1 MTPDDA
7 VSAEAPLTSAERD
20 AASWVAANAEA
31 LSADHLHLWRLAE
44 PSWREYRSAAWFVDR
59 LRREGFSVRE
69 GTAGMPT
76 AFRAEWTA
84 PGTSAGAPVLAT
96 IAEYDAVPG
105 MSQEPVPMRRPREGT
120 HLHAPGHTD
129 PHSALGIGAL
139 AGVLAAKAAMERNGL
154 HGTLVLMGEPAEKM
168 CGSKPVHAAHGL
180 YDDFTAAISWHP
192 TSFLALANTCL
203 WETHCATF
211 WSRIYTFECLE
222 PETWSSAFARTGVH
236 SPHSVSR
243 APGAIDAVCLM
254 YTAAK
259 YLKENMLPHQ
269 GAWSLN
275 EAILQAGQATA
286 DNLPPGLSV
295 IQYGMRAPSIEMQ
308 EKVWTVLD
316 RNADHVA
323 AITHC
328 TVRKSWVTKTRPGLP
343 NLSLARTTFAVF
355 RALGPPRYGEQAI
368 RFANACREACGA
380 PAVPDPF
387 PPEITRLS
395 SPEEAEAALRAQLP
409 PWQKNYTSDDY
420 TEWTWHCPTV
430 RLYVGRSQ
438 LRHDAGARP
447 WPDWTRL
454 AMGGH
459 PPSIDPM
466 WRKAAEV
473 IGATFVR
480 LLQRPQLLAEAREE
494 FLARTGGGIGGTRW
508 LAPLLP
514 RDFAAPIHHRWPEYV
529 VTPRGPEYTV
539 PAPI

>member
-1 MTPDDA
+1 MNGL
-7 VSAEAPLTSAERD
+7 SAAERQ
-20 AASWVAANAEA
+20 AVAWVAANARS

-84 PGTSAGAPVLAT
+84 PGTLPGAPVLAT

-105 MSQEPVPMRRPREGT
+105 TSQEAVPRRQPREGT
-120 HLHAPGHTD
+120 HAHTAGHTD

-139 AGVLAAKAAMERNGL
+139 AGVLAAKHAMETHGL
-154 HGTLVLMGEPAEKM
+154 AGTLVLMGEPAEKM
-168 CGSKPVHAAHGL
+168 CGSKPVHAAHGI
-180 YDDFTAAISWHP
+180 YDDFSAAVSWHP
-192 TSFLALANTCL
+192 TSFLSLANSCL
-203 WETHCATF
+203 WDTHCATY
-211 WSRIYTFECLE
+211 WSRLYTFECPE
-222 PETWSSAFARTGVH
+222 PETWSSSIARTGVQ
-236 SPHSVSR
+236 SSHSVSR

-295 IQYGMRAPSIEMQ
+295 IQYALRAPTIEMQ
-308 EKVWTVLD
+308 ERVWTVLD

-323 AITHC
+323 AMTHC
-328 TVRKSWVTKTRPGLP
+328 TVRKDWVTKTRPGLA
-343 NLSLARTTFAVF
+343 NHAMARTTFEVF
-355 RALGPPRYGEQAI
+355 AALGPPIYDEEAVA
-368 RFANACREACGA
+368 FANACRAACGA
-380 PAVPDPF
+380 DPVPDPF
-387 PPEITRLS
+387 PAELSRLCP
-395 SPEEAEAALRAQLP
+395 PEEAEAALRAHLP

-430 RLYVGRSQ
+430 RLYVGRAQ
-438 LRHDAGARP
+438 LRVDRP
-447 WPDWTRL
+447 GRVWPDWTRH

-466 WRKAAEV
+466 WLKAAEV
-473 IGATFVR
+473 TGATVIR
-480 LLQRPQLLAEAREE
+480 LLERPTLLEAARAE
-494 FLARTGGGIGGTRW
+494 FLERTGGGIGGSRW

-514 RDFAAPIHHRWPEYV
+514 RDFAAPIHCRWPEYV
-529 VTPRGPEYTV
+529 ETPRGVEYTV
-539 PAPI
+539 PAPR